1 MPSAIASFGFTE
13 RQARFLL
20 NVLLHSGVFVER
32 QFLHRG
38 IACLVLACEKV
49 KSPPGVNA
57 GGSARNHRRAD
68 DPRVRSAS
76 SLTTADGISFRER
89 CDDLM
94 VPVRSTAVDTVPEI
108 VPASSQ
114 NGASRANSSQD
125 DGRNA
130 DRRLANRYVPCD
142 VICGP
147 RVNRRPVIL
156 ARRAKA

>member
-114 NGASRANSSQD
+114 NG